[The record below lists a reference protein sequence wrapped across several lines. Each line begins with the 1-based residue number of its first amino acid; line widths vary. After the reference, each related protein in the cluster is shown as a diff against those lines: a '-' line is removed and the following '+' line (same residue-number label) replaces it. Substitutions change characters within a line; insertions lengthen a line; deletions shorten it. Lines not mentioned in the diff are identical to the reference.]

1 MFNYFLK
8 NDLTIILHFKP
19 DCYNNKGITHLKN
32 TPSTL
37 ALMYDEL
44 ILERSEDQNECVR
57 SE

>member
-1 MFNYFLK
+1 M
-8 NDLTIILHFKP
+8 LHFKP